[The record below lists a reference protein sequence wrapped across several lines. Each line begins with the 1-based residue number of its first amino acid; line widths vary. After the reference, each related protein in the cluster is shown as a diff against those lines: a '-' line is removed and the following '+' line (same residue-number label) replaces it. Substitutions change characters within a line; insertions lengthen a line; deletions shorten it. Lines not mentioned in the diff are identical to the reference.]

1 MAGPK
6 YPEFDTLA
14 LHAGQSPDP
23 ATGSR
28 AVPIYQTTSY
38 VFRDTE
44 HAASLFNMERA
55 GHVYSRISNPTVAV
69 LEERVAAL
77 EGGVGAIATASGQA
91 ALHLAVATL
100 MGAGDHVVAS
110 GALYGG
116 SHNLLG
122 YTLKRFGIE
131 TTFINPRNLDDWKKS
146 IRPNTCL
153 LFGETLG
160 NPGLDVLDIPA
171 VAAIAHEARLPLMV
185 DATFTTP
192 YLMNHFG
199 LGADL
204 LYHSATKFLGGH
216 GVAIG
221 GVLVDSGRFDWEA
234 SGKFATLTAPYE
246 GFHGMDF
253 EEESGTRAFLLRARR
268 EGLRD
273 FGACMAP
280 MTAFQILQG
289 IETLHVRMPRHI
301 ENTRAVVDFLSKN
314 SMVEK
319 VVYPELESHPDHA
332 LARRLLPKGAGAVF
346 SFEIKGGRPAG
357 RKFIESLR
365 VFSHL
370 ANVGDAKSL
379 VIHPATTTHYRM
391 SDADLAKSG
400 ITAGTVRLSIGLEA
414 AADLVEDLE
423 RALKVAEK
431 QVAAKPA
438 AAKP

>member
-1 MAGPK
+1 LAGPK
-6 YPEFDTLA
+6 YPGFDTLA
-14 LHAGQSPDP
+14 LHAGQSPDA
-23 ATGSR
+23 ATGAR
-28 AVPIYQTTSY
+28 AVPIYQSTSY

-69 LEERVAAL
+69 LEERIAAL

-100 MGAGDHVVAS
+100 MGAGGHIVAS
-110 GALYGG
+110 GSLYGG
-116 SHNLLG
+116 SHNLLA
-122 YTLKRFGIE
+122 YTLKRFGID
-131 TTFINPRNLDDWKKS
+131 TTFVSPRDPENFRKAV
-146 IRPNTCL
+146 RENTRL
-153 LFGETLG
+153 LFAETLG
-160 NPGLDVLDIPA
+160 NPGLDVLDIPS
-171 VAAIAHEARLPLMV
+171 VAAIAHQAKVPLLV

-192 YLMNHFG
+192 YLMQPFE

-221 GVLVDSGRFDWEA
+221 GVLADSGRFDWEA
-234 SGKFATLTAPYE
+234 SGKFDTLTAPYA
-246 GFHGMDF
+246 GFHNMDF

-289 IETLHVRMPRHI
+289 VETLHLRMPRHV
-301 ENTRAVVDFLSKN
+301 ENTR
-314 SMVEK
+314 K
-319 VVYPELESHPDHA
+319 VVAFLDQHPAVEEVIYPELASHPDHE
-332 LARRLLPKGAGAVF
+332 LCRKLLPKGAGAVF

-391 SDADLAKSG
+391 SDEDLKRAG
-400 ITAGTVRLSIGLEA
+400 ITAGTVRLSIGLEDA
-414 AADLVEDLE
+414 QDLIDDLE
-423 RALKVAEK
+423 RSLK
-431 QVAAKPA
+431 AAMK
-438 AAKP
+438 

>member
-1 MAGPK
+1 MAAPRSLQ
-6 YPEFDTLA
+6 FDTLS
-14 LHAGQSPDP
+14 LHAGQRPDP
-23 ATGSR
+23 VTGAR
-28 AVPIYQTTSY
+28 AVPIYFTTSF
-38 VFRDTE
+38 VFRDAD
-44 HAASLFNMERA
+44 HAAALFNMERG
-55 GHVYSRISNPTVAV
+55 GHVYSRISNPTNAV

-91 ALHLAVATL
+91 ALHLAIATIAA
-100 MGAGDHVVAS
+100 AGSHIVAS
-110 GALYGG
+110 RALYGG
-116 SHNLLG
+116 SHNLLS
-122 YTLKRFGIE
+122 YTLPRFGIE
-131 TTFINPRNLDDWKKS
+131 TTFVRPRDLDAWRKA
-146 IRPNTCL
+146 IRPNTRL

-171 VAAIAHEARLPLMV
+171 VAAIAHEAKLPLLV

-192 YLMNHFG
+192 YLMKPVE

-246 GFHGMDF
+246 GFHQMDF

-289 IETLHVRMPRHI
+289 IETLHLRMPRHV
-301 ENTRAVVDFLSKN
+301 ESTRK
-314 SMVEK
+314 MVSF
-319 VVYPELESHPDHA
+319 LESHPAVEKVIYPELPAHPDYE
-332 LARRLLPKGAGAVF
+332 LCRKLLPKGAGAVF
-346 SFEIKGGRPAG
+346 SFEIKGGRASG
-357 RKFIESLR
+357 KTFIEALR

-391 SDADLAKSG
+391 SDADLKLAA
-400 ITAGTVRLSIGLEA
+400 ITAGTVRLSIGLEDPQDLI
-414 AADLVEDLE
+414 ADLD
-423 RALKVAEK
+423 RALK
-431 QVAAKPA
+431 AAVK
-438 AAKP
+438 

>member
-6 YPEFDTLA
+6 YPDFDTLA

-100 MGAGDHVVAS
+100 MGAGDHLVAS
-110 GALYGG
+110 GSLYGG

-131 TTFINPRNLDDWKKS
+131 TTFIAPRDLDAWKKA
-146 IRPNTCL
+146 IRPNTRL

-160 NPGLDVLDIPA
+160 NPGLDVLDIPS
-171 VAAIAHEARLPLMV
+171 VAAIAHAAKLPLLV

-289 IETLHVRMPRHI
+289 VETLHVRMPRHV
-301 ENTRAVVDFLSKN
+301 ENTRAVVGFLSN
-314 SMVEK
+314 HPQVSK
-319 VVYPELESHPDHA
+319 VIYPELESHPDHA
-332 LARRLLPKGAGAVF
+332 LVKRLLPKGAGAVF

-414 AADLVEDLE
+414 SADLIEDLD
-423 RALKVAEK
+423 RAL
-431 QVAAKPA
+431 QAASRA
-438 AAKP
+438 AAKA

>member
-100 MGAGDHVVAS
+100 MGAGDHIVAS
-110 GALYGG
+110 GSLYGG

-131 TTFINPRNLDDWKKS
+131 TTFVSPRDPQNFKRAIKE
-146 IRPNTCL
+146 NTRL

-160 NPGLDVLDIPA
+160 NPGLDVLDIPS
-171 VAAIAHEARLPLMV
+171 VAAIAHEARLPLLV

-221 GVLVDSGRFDWEA
+221 GVLADSGRFDWEA

-301 ENTRAVVDFLSKN
+301 ENTRAVVGFLADHPQ
-314 SMVEK
+314 VGK
-319 VVYPELESHPDHA
+319 VIYPELESHPDYE
-332 LARRLLPKGAGAVF
+332 LCKRLLPKGAGAVF

-391 SDADLAKSG
+391 TDADLAKSG

-414 AADLVEDLE
+414 SADLIEDLE
-423 RALKVAEK
+423 RAL
-431 QVAAKPA
+431 QAASRA
-438 AAKP
+438 AAKA